1 MTKTTAQ
8 LISKKQRSWEFADS
22 RKSKMKRQQGAS
34 TLEFVGWGLLAA
46 VVIIGVAGTIYSA
59 QRQQGPKTEA
69 ANIMTIYTAAKAQ
82 RNLQGYTGVTTAT
95 LQRDGGFPSSMVGAT
110 GGGNVFHTWDG
121 QVTVAGTATQ
131 FTITYANVPADQCAP
146 LRSALELAGNYVNVS
161 ACNAAA
167 VTNLVLTGR

>member
-1 MTKTTAQ
+1 MTKTITK
-8 LISKKQRSWEFADS
+8 LISKHPKSWEYADP
-22 RKSKMKRQQGAS
+22 RKCQMKRQQGA
-34 TLEFVGWGLLAA
+34 TTADFVGWGLLAA
-46 VVIIGVAGTIYSA
+46 LVIIGVAGMIYTG

-69 ANIMTIYTAAKAQ
+69 ANIMSIYTAAKSQ
-82 RNLQGYTGVTTAT
+82 RNLQGYTALTTAT

-131 FTITYANVPADQCAP
+131 FTITYAGVPADQCAP

-167 VTNLVLTGR
+167 ATNLVLTGR